1 MYAGTVVLTLAM
13 AGLFGMAASAAA
25 EETKI
30 SVGAIDAVLSMPPDV
45 ERPPVALL
53 IAGSGTTD
61 HDGNS
66 AQIKPATLKKLAEQ
80 LEQRNIA
87 TLRYDKRGAGGWKP
101 EFGRPEDFRFKD
113 YVDDAAALV
122 NYLRGSGKFSRVVLV
137 GHSEGGLVA
146 ILTARLPVDRLVLL
160 ATAARRQGDLLKAQL
175 ERKLAPEMFA
185 PIAKAI
191 DDIMA
196 GQIVDPPP
204 PGLPIPPAMQP
215 GIASA
220 FTEDPIA
227 PLKLIEQPTLIV
239 GGGRDRQVAR
249 LDFLALGAAAP
260 AAKTL
265 WRADMNHV
273 LVDVTD
279 EADDMAAY
287 NQPERALDPD
297 LIDAVAAFI
306 LASDTRDFATYN
318 ASPFN
323 SRGTS
328 PASPAAWRMNM
339 LFSGGARS
347 TSPSPI
353 SRTARSNF
361 DSFENRKFSEL
372 VASPIAMV
380 SNRRQR

>member
-1 MYAGTVVLTLAM
+1 MMRFISIVLALTLA
-13 AGLFGMAASAAA
+13 LGMAVQASA

-30 SVGAIDAVLSMPPDV
+30 HVGAIDAVLTIPAGV

-61 HDGNS
+61 HDGNGP
-66 AQIKPATLKKLAEQ
+66 QIKPATLKKLAEQ
-80 LEQRNIA
+80 LAARNIA

-122 NYLRGSGKFSRVVLV
+122 NYLRRSGKFSKLVLV

-146 ILTARLPVDRLVLL
+146 ILTARRVPADRLVLL
-160 ATAARRQGDLLKAQL
+160 ATAARRQGDLLKKQL
-175 ERKLAPEMFA
+175 EKQLAPDVFV

-196 GQIVDPPP
+196 GKIVDPPP
-204 PGLPIPPAMQP
+204 VGLSIPPAMQP

-220 FTEDPIA
+220 FTEDPID
-227 PLKLIEQPTLIV
+227 PLKLIEAPTLIV
-239 GGGRDRQVAR
+239 GGGRDRQLAR
-249 LDFLALGAAAP
+249 LDFAALTAASA

-265 WRADMNHV
+265 WLPDMNHV

-279 EADDMAAY
+279 EADDLAAY

-297 LIDAVAAFI
+297 LVDALAAFI
-306 LASDTRDFATYN
+306 
-318 ASPFN
+318 
-323 SRGTS
+323 
-328 PASPAAWRMNM
+328 AA
-339 LFSGGARS
+339 GDAR
-347 TSPSPI
+347 
-353 SRTARSNF
+353 
-361 DSFENRKFSEL
+361 
-372 VASPIAMV
+372 
-380 SNRRQR
+380 